1 MNELTSARKAQAD
14 SKKSILAREA
24 VMQQQEYEDSMRYAI
39 KVQQREAA
47 EAEDKHFKSEQHRVK
62 LQEQIDLR
70 DAERKRGMSTKFEE
84 GQKLKDEFAAERVKL
99 GVIRDKMVDDLLSKG
114 INPKYLSEIKMC
126 DIQKMQMRWIILT

>member
-1 MNELTSARKAQAD
+1 
-14 SKKSILAREA
+14 
-24 VMQQQEYEDSMRYAI
+24 MQQQEYEDSMRYAI

-47 EAEDKHFKSEQHRVK
+47 EAEEKHFKSEQHRVK

-70 DAERKRGMSTKFEE
+70 DAERKRSMSTKFEE
-84 GQKLKDEFAAERVKL
+84 GQKLKDEFSAERVKL

-126 DIQKMQMRWIILT
+126 DIEKMQMR